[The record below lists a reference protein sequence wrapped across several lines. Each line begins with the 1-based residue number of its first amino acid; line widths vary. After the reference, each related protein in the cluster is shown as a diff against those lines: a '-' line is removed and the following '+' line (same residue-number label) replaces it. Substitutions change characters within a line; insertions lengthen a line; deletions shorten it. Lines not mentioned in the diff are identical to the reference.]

1 MRKIIKRDGRKVDFN
16 GDKIFNAINKA
27 AIETELGIDYELSR
41 DIADNIEDDIQEL
54 NFIPAVEFVQDLV
67 EDYLMSSNRKD
78 VAKTYI
84 LYRAERSKLREQGW
98 EMTDLQRDIWESK
111 YKNRE
116 ETFNDFLDRIS
127 NKNYNIKKIIKDKK
141 ALPAGRILAG
151 RGLNKNGKKI
161 TLSNCFVLPSPNDN
175 IESIFDTAK
184 EMARTYSWGGGVGID
199 ISKLRP
205 KQAKVNNA
213 AKNTSGAISFM
224 DLYSMTTE
232 LIGQSGRR
240 K

>member
-1 MRKIIKRDGRKVDFN
+1 M
-16 GDKIFNAINKA
+16 
-27 AIETELGIDYELSR
+27 
-41 DIADNIEDDIQEL
+41 
-54 NFIPAVEFVQDLV
+54 
-67 EDYLMSSNRKD
+67 
-78 VAKTYI
+78 
-84 LYRAERSKLREQGW
+84 
-98 EMTDLQRDIWESK
+98 
-111 YKNRE
+111 
-116 ETFNDFLDRIS
+116 
-127 NKNYNIKKIIKDKK
+127 
-141 ALPAGRILAG
+141 
-151 RGLNKNGKKI
+151 
-161 TLSNCFVLPSPNDN
+161 PSPNDN